1 MTSSAAGARP
11 GPPSRWRR
19 ELTLVALR
27 PDGPG
32 TLGDLARVLGQA
44 TGAEGA
50 ILWEARSGP
59 DGATTASMLCRWL
72 DDPVPP
78 EPHCV
83 ARPDPVTDLA
93 FRVRSLALPA
103 DLSGDPPSLFGLP
116 VAAAMP
122 VDDADGATGV
132 LGVLT
137 LLGADELS
145 DDAFDV
151 AAELVEILPELY
163 DTLRERQTLALVHAC
178 NTILHD
184 ADVESPD
191 QPLHPERL
199 REYLEHVCRLVA
211 QALECA
217 EVAIFLQET
226 HVADDRYPL
235 FASSGPLHQGRAL
248 DASAGESVSPAE
260 TAPPRTQVARVEG
273 PLLEVPLLSGKQ
285 VWGLI
290 RCIRASGSPLHFT
303 SSDLPLLRPVA
314 AAVAQYWR
322 SWLHRKTILA
332 ENNSWLQLATGIS
345 RLNRLL
351 ADELRGNAGWDPRR
365 EKRFGEEALRI
376 VQDVV
381 PGLTQ
386 VVLSRAEPADG
397 SASRLVPVSSIGEGR
412 PASPVGPGPTLAE
425 RALRIGL
432 QMSTINPA
440 ELAREGAGPDVGWLL
455 CTPVGVGDQVYGVMT
470 ATGPAGELPANS
482 AQVCEILADQL
493 GLYRH
498 LQEAWQVLQASVRS
512 QAETMED
519 LKHQLVSPL
528 RTATDRTD
536 RVIHSGRFDT
546 RAEAE
551 LKAVRGLCRKA
562 SRVAMSAGVFAALS
576 KGRQPTAKT
585 ELLGVDDLLRL
596 LIAGAD
602 DAQVLSDR
610 RRGITFQVDRDSVRQ
625 LGRRLVDVDA
635 SFLQQC
641 VGNLLDNA
649 GKYGYKN
656 TCVRI
661 GAEMPGSHLAIE
673 VTSTG
678 IPLDPRDATR
688 CLQRNWR
695 GESARNTTGEGSG
708 IGLWIVDHLM
718 RSMNGTVQ
726 LCPEADTTTVR
737 LVLPLA

>member
-1 MTSSAAGARP
+1 MTSSAADANP
-11 GPPSRWRR
+11 GSPSRWRR

-44 TGAEGA
+44 TGAEGV
-50 ILWEARSGP
+50 ILWEAPSGP
-59 DGATTASMLCRWL
+59 DGIAAASMLCRWL
-72 DDPVPP
+72 DGLVPSQP
-78 EPHCV
+78 QG
-83 ARPDPVTDLA
+83 AATPDPVTELA

-103 DLSGDPPSLFGLP
+103 DLPGDPPSWFGLP

-122 VDDADGATGV
+122 VDDADSAMGV
-132 LGVLT
+132 RGILT
-137 LLGADELS
+137 LLGTDELAE
-145 DDAFDV
+145 DAFDV
-151 AAELVEILPELY
+151 AAELVEILPELCGA
-163 DTLRERQTLALVHAC
+163 LRERQTLALVQAC

-191 QPLHPERL
+191 QPLHPDRL
-199 REYLEHVCRLVA
+199 REYLAQICRLVA

-217 EVAIFLQET
+217 DVTIFLQET
-226 HVADDRYPL
+226 RVADDRYPL
-235 FASSGPLHQGRAL
+235 FASSGPFGQGK
-248 DASAGESVSPAE
+248 ASDPGAWNSASPAA
-260 TAPPRTQVARVEG
+260 TAPPRTQAARVEG
-273 PLLEVPLLSGKQ
+273 LLMELPLRSGNH
-285 VWGLI
+285 VWGLM
-290 RCIRASGSPLHFT
+290 RCTRASGSLLHFT
-303 SSDLPLLRPVA
+303 SSDLPLLLPVA
-314 AAVAQYWR
+314 AAMAQYWR
-322 SWLHRKTILA
+322 SWLHRKMILA
-332 ENNSWLQLATGIS
+332 ENDSWLQLAAGIS

-351 ADELRGNAGWDPRR
+351 ADELRGNAGWDARR
-365 EKRFGEEALRI
+365 EKRFCEEALRI
-376 VQDVV
+376 VRDVV
-381 PGLTQ
+381 PDSTQ
-386 VVLSRAEPADG
+386 VTLSRAEPVG
-397 SASRLVPVSSIGEGR
+397 GQASRLVPVSSIGEGQ
-412 PASPVGPGPTLAE
+412 PTIPVDPGHTFAE
-425 RALRIGL
+425 RVLHIGL
-432 QMSTINPA
+432 QMSMINPD
-440 ELAREGAGPDVGWLL
+440 ERAREGADPDTWWLL
-455 CTPVGVGDQVYGVMT
+455 CTPIGVGDQVYGVMT

-482 AQVCEILADQL
+482 AQVCEIVADQL

-498 LQEAWQVLQASVRS
+498 LQEAWQVLQAGVRS

-519 LKHQLVSPL
+519 LKHQLGSPL
-528 RTATDRTD
+528 RIATDRTD
-536 RVIHSGRFDT
+536 LVIRSGRFDS
-546 RAEAE
+546 RAEAQ

-576 KGRQPTAKT
+576 KGGQPTAKT
-585 ELLGVDDLLRL
+585 ELFGIDDLLRL

-602 DAQVLSDR
+602 DAQVLSNPAL
-610 RRGITFQVDRDSVRQ
+610 GITFQVDRESVRQ
-625 LGRRLVDVDA
+625 LGRRLLDVDA

-649 GKYGYKN
+649 GKYGYPD

-661 GAEMPGSHLAIE
+661 GAAVSASYFAIE

-678 IPLDPRDATR
+678 IPLHSEDATR

-726 LCPEADTTTVR
+726 LCSEADTTTVR

>member
-1 MTSSAAGARP
+1 M
-11 GPPSRWRR
+11 
-19 ELTLVALR
+19 ALH

-50 ILWEARSGP
+50 VLWEARNRP
-59 DGATTASMLCRWL
+59 DGSTTPSMLCRWL
-72 DDPVPP
+72 ADPGRS
-78 EPHCV
+78 EPHR
-83 ARPDPVTDLA
+83 AATPDPVTELA
-93 FRVRSLALPA
+93 FRIRSLALPA
-103 DLSGDPPSLFGLP
+103 DLPGDPPALFGLP

-122 VDDADGATGV
+122 VDGAE
-132 LGVLT
+132 GVLT
-137 LLGADELS
+137 LLGADDLS

-163 DTLRERQTLALVHAC
+163 GTLRERQTLALVHAC

-191 QPLHPERL
+191 QPLRPERL
-199 REYLEHVCRLVA
+199 HEHLEHVCQLVA
-211 QALECA
+211 QALECT
-217 EVAIFLQET
+217 EVAIFLQESPS
-226 HVADDRYPL
+226 ADGRYPR
-235 FASSGPLHQGRAL
+235 FARSGPLGRGS
-248 DASAGESVSPAE
+248 AS
-260 TAPPRTQVARVEG
+260 PREQPGPVAAQPRAQVDSL
-273 PLLEVPLLSGKQ
+273 LLELPVRSGNHL
-285 VWGLI
+285 WGLI
-290 RCIRASGSPLHFT
+290 RCVRAAGSPRHFT
-303 SSDLPLLRPVA
+303 SSDLPLLRPIGT
-314 AAVAQYWR
+314 AVAQYWR
-322 SWLHRKTILA
+322 SWLHRQTISA
-332 ENNSWLQLATGIS
+332 ENDSWRQLAAGIS
-345 RLNRLL
+345 ALNRLV
-351 ADELRGNAGWDPRR
+351 AEELRGSPAWDPKR
-365 EKRFGEEALRI
+365 EKRVGAAALRI

-381 PGLTQ
+381 PESAQ
-386 VVLSRAEPADG
+386 VAVSRAEPASG
-397 SASRLVPVSSIGEGR
+397 SACRLVLVSSVGQR
-412 PASPVGPGPTLAE
+412 HPASPAVPVPGLAE
-425 RALRIGL
+425 QVLRTRRQSWTTDPDDL
-432 QMSTINPA
+432 V
-440 ELAREGAGPDVGWLL
+440 REGEGPDVGWLL
-455 CTPVGVGDQVYGVMT
+455 CTPVGVGDQVYGVLA
-470 ATGPAGELPANS
+470 ATGPAGQLPANS
-482 AQVCEILADQL
+482 AQVCEIVADQL

-498 LQEAWQVLQASVRS
+498 LQAAWQVLQANVRS

-519 LKHQLVSPL
+519 LKHQLGSPL
-528 RTATDRTD
+528 RIATDRTD
-536 RVIHSGRFDT
+536 LVIRRGRFET
-546 RAEAE
+546 RE

-576 KGRQPTAKT
+576 RGRRPAAKT

-602 DAQVLSDR
+602 DAQVLGDP

-625 LGRRLVDVDA
+625 LGRRLVDVDT

-649 GKYGYKN
+649 GKYGYPN

-661 GAEMPGSHLAIE
+661 GGAMRGSHVAIE

-678 IPLDPRDATR
+678 IPLHPRDATH

-695 GESARNTTGEGSG
+695 GELARNTTGEGSG

-726 LCPEADTTTVR
+726 LCPEGDTTTVR

>member
-1 MTSSAAGARP
+1 MTSSAAGVSP
-11 GPPSRWRR
+11 GTLRRWRR
-19 ELTLVALR
+19 ELSLVVLC
-27 PDGPG
+27 PEGPG
-32 TLGDLARVLGQA
+32 AFGDLARVLGQA

-50 ILWEARSGP
+50 VLWEARSGP

-78 EPHCV
+78 EPHC
-83 ARPDPVTDLA
+83 AATPDPVTDLA
-93 FRVRSLALPA
+93 SRVRSLALPA
-103 DLSGDPPSLFGLP
+103 DLPGDPPSLFGLP

-122 VDDADGATGV
+122 VDDPDGATGV

-145 DDAFDV
+145 DDAFNV
-151 AAELVEILPELY
+151 ATELVEILPELCC
-163 DTLRERQTLALVHAC
+163 TLRERQTLALVQAC

-199 REYLEHVCRLVA
+199 RAYLEHVCGLVA
-211 QALECA
+211 QALECT

-226 HVADDRYPL
+226 HVADGRYPL
-235 FASSGPLHQGRAL
+235 FTSSA
-248 DASAGESVSPAE
+248 SPAD
-260 TAPPRTQVARVEG
+260 AAAAPRTQVARVDG
-273 PLLEVPLLSGKQ
+273 LLMEVPLLSGKH

-290 RCIRASGSPLHFT
+290 RCTRAAGSPLHFT

-332 ENNSWLQLATGIS
+332 ENDSWLQLAAGIS
-345 RLNRLL
+345 RLNRLF

-365 EKRFGEEALRI
+365 EKRFGEQALHI
-376 VQDVV
+376 VQGVV
-381 PGLTQ
+381 PELTQ
-386 VVLSRAEPADG
+386 VVLSRAE
-397 SASRLVPVSSIGEGR
+397 SAEGPSGRLVPVISVGQGR
-412 PASPVGPGPTLAE
+412 SAALVGSGPSLAE
-425 RALRIGL
+425 RVLSIRL
-432 QMSTINPA
+432 QMSTTNPA

-455 CTPVGVGDQVYGVMT
+455 CTPVGVGDQMYGVMT

-482 AQVCEILADQL
+482 AQVCEIVADQL

-519 LKHQLVSPL
+519 LKHQLGSPL
-528 RTATDRTD
+528 RIATDRAD
-536 RVIHSGRFDT
+536 LVIRSGRFDT
-546 RAEAE
+546 RTEAQ

-576 KGRQPTAKT
+576 KGRQPTPKT
-585 ELLGVDDLLRL
+585 ELLGVGDLLRL

-602 DAQVLSDR
+602 DAQVLSNPTL
-610 RRGITFQVDRDSVRQ
+610 GITFQVDRESVGQ

-641 VGNLLDNA
+641 IGNLLDNA
-649 GKYGYKN
+649 GKYGYPN

-661 GAEMPGSHLAIE
+661 GAAMPGSHFVIE

-678 IPLDPRDATR
+678 IPLDPGDATR

-695 GESARNTTGEGSG
+695 GELARNTTGEGSG

-726 LCPEADTTTVR
+726 LCVETDTTTVQ